1 VKVAIVGHQID
12 PTEVV
17 RRQLEAYNA
26 KDIDAFM
33 SFWAEDAQFFAFPS
47 ELLAQGAGQI
57 RERHMA
63 RFREPNLFAQ
73 LISRTNVGNLVVDRE
88 VVTRTFPDGPGR
100 VDVIGIYEVEGEK
113 ITKAWFRTGTPVLDG
128 PSQA

>member
-1 VKVAIVGHQID
+1 MIMGQHID

-17 RRQLEAYNA
+17 GGQLEAYNA

-47 ELLAQGAGQI
+47 DLLAEGAEQI
-57 RERHMA
+57 RERHVA
-63 RFREPNLFAQ
+63 RFKEPNLFGQ
-73 LISRTNVGNLVVDRE
+73 LISRMNIGNLVVDRE

-100 VDVIGIYEVEGEK
+100 VDVIAIYEVEGAK
-113 ITKAWFRTGTPVLDG
+113 ITKAWFKVGTPVLDRA
-128 PSQA
+128 SQA